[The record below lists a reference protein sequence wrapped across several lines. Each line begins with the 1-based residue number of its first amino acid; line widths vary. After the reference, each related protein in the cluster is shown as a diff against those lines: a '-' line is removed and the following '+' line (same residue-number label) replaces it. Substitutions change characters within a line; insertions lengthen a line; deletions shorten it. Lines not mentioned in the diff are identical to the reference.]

1 MAGDCVCL
9 LPTIFHMNYLPFPV
23 RMIGSQRMLQIQRP
37 PEVNDVVV
45 IGSGAGGG
53 TTVKVLTD
61 LGMKV
66 TLLEA
71 GPMLNPY
78 KDFKEHMW
86 PWEVDHRG
94 VGPNAENYF
103 GKNIYPFG
111 YFLAP
116 NGYWD
121 IPGEP
126 FTVAEGSSF
135 TWFRSRIMG
144 GRTNH
149 FGRIALRFADYDFK
163 PQAFDGL
170 GNDWPVTY
178 EEMSPWYDRAE
189 DFVGVT
195 GTHEGLRSA
204 PDGRFLP
211 PVPPRVHEQL
221 IMRAGK
227 KLNIPVIPSRMA
239 MLTKSI
245 HGRAACHYCG
255 QCGRGCKTA
264 SAFSSSQAM
273 IFPALKTGLL
283 TVISNAMAREL
294 IVNDEG
300 RVKAISYIDKETR
313 TEKQIRCRAV
323 VVAASA
329 CESARLLLNSKSAKF
344 SNGLA
349 NGSGQVGRNLTD
361 TVGYSLAGTI
371 PALEGMPRHNSDGIG
386 GMHVYV
392 PWWELEKKNKEF
404 PRGYHI
410 EIGGG
415 FGMPQIGSMR
425 GAATRSEGYGSDLK
439 NKIRESY
446 GSQVSFAGRGEM
458 IPNADSFCE
467 IDPVQVDQHG
477 IPVLRFHFKW
487 SDHEIKMVKHMD
499 YTFRSLIESMG
510 GRVTGP
516 DFPENGAQAVSVGGE
531 IIHEAGTV
539 RMGSDPK
546 TSALNKW
553 SQAHEVPNLVV
564 ADAAPF
570 NGNPDKNVTLTI
582 IANAWR
588 AAEHLADEMK
598 KGNV

>member
-1 MAGDCVCL
+1 MTA
-9 LPTIFHMNYLPFPV
+9 IEQAAAAPFQAA
-23 RMIGSQRMLQIQRP
+23 RS
-37 PEVNDVVV
+37 PEVHDVVV

-61 LGMKV
+61 LGVNV

-71 GPMLNPY
+71 GPMLNPA

-103 GKNIYPFG
+103 GKDIYPFG

-116 NGYWD
+116 NGFWEV
-121 IPGEP
+121 PGEP
-126 FTVAEGSSF
+126 FSVATGSQWK
-135 TWFRSRIMG
+135 WFRSRIMG

-149 FGRIALRFADYDFK
+149 YGRISLRFADYDFK
-163 PQAFDGL
+163 PQSFDGL
-170 GNDWPVTY
+170 GYDWPVTY
-178 EEMSPWYDRAE
+178 EDMAPYYDKAE
-189 DFVGVT
+189 EFIGIT
-195 GTHEGLRSA
+195 GTREGLRSA
-204 PDGRFLP
+204 PDGKFLP

-221 IMRAGK
+221 VMRAGK

-239 MLTKSI
+239 MLTQSV

-255 QCGRGCKTA
+255 QCGRGCRTA

-273 IFPALKTGLL
+273 IFPAMKTGKLRII
-283 TVISNAMAREL
+283 TGAMAREL
-294 IVNDEG
+294 LVDDNG
-300 RVKAISYIDKETR
+300 KVKAVSYVDKATR
-313 TEKQIRCRAV
+313 TEKQIRCRVV

-329 CESARLLLNSKSAKF
+329 CESARLLLNSKSPKF
-344 SNGLA
+344 PAGLA
-349 NGSGQVGRNLTD
+349 NSSGMVGRNLTD
-361 TVGYSLAGTI
+361 TVGYALGGAV
-371 PALEGMPRHNSDGIG
+371 PALEGVPRHNSDGIG

-392 PWWELEKKNKEF
+392 PWWELDKKNKDF

-415 FGMPQIGSMR
+415 FGMPQIGSFR
-425 GAATRSEGYGSDLK
+425 GAAARAEGYGSALK
-439 NKIRESY
+439 DSLRRYY
-446 GSQVSFAGRGEM
+446 GSTVSFAGRGEM
-458 IPNADSFCE
+458 IPNDKSFMD
-467 IDPVQVDQHG
+467 IDPGKVDQWG
-477 IPVLRFHFKW
+477 IPVARFHFEW
-487 SDHEIKMVKHMD
+487 TQYEIDMVKHMHR
-499 YTFRSLIESMG
+499 TFTALIETMG
-510 GRVTGP
+510 GKTSGP
-516 DFPENGAQAVSVGGE
+516 PEITDAASAISTGGE

-546 TSALNKW
+546 TSVLNQW
-553 SQAHEVPNLVV
+553 SQAHEVSNLFV

-582 IANAWR
+582 VANAWR

-598 KGNV
+598 KGSL

>member
-1 MAGDCVCL
+1 MFQA
-9 LPTIFHMNYLPFPV
+9 
-23 RMIGSQRMLQIQRP
+23 QRS
-37 PEVNDVVV
+37 PEVHDVVV

-61 LGMKV
+61 LGINV

-71 GPMLNPY
+71 GPMLNPA

-121 IPGEP
+121 VPGEP
-126 FTVAEGSSF
+126 FTNAPGNNF
-135 TWFRSRIMG
+135 KWFRSRIMG

-149 FGRIALRFADYDFK
+149 YGRITLRFADYDFK

-170 GNDWPVTY
+170 GTDWPYTY
-178 EEMSPWYDRAE
+178 EEIAPYYDKAE
-189 DFVGVT
+189 EFIGVT
-195 GTHEGLRSA
+195 GTREGIRSA
-204 PDGRFLP
+204 PDGKFLP

-239 MLTKSI
+239 MLTQSV

-255 QCGRGCKTA
+255 QCGRGCRTA
-264 SAFSSSQAM
+264 SAFTSSQAM
-273 IFPALKTGLL
+273 IFPALKTGKLQIV
-283 TVISNAMAREL
+283 TGAMAREL
-294 IVNDEG
+294 LVDDSG
-300 RVKAISYIDKETR
+300 KVKAISYVDKATR
-313 TEKQIRCRAV
+313 TEKQIRCRTV

-329 CESARLLLNSKSAKF
+329 CESARLLLNSKSTKF
-344 SNGLA
+344 PAGLA

-361 TVGYSLAGTI
+361 TVGYALGGVV
-371 PALEGMPRHNSDGIG
+371 PAMEGMPRHNCDGIG

-392 PWWELEKKNKEF
+392 PWWELDKKNKDF

-415 FGMPQIGSMR
+415 FGMPQIGSFR
-425 GAATRSEGYGSDLK
+425 GAAAQAEGYGTPLK
-439 NKIRESY
+439 DSIRRYY
-446 GSQVSFAGRGEM
+446 GSTVNFSGRGEM
-458 IPNADSFCE
+458 IPNPNSFME
-467 IDPVQVDQHG
+467 IDPVKVDQWG
-477 IPVLRFHFKW
+477 IPVPRFSFRW
-487 SDHEIKMVKHMD
+487 SSYELDMVKHMHK
-499 YTFRSLIESMG
+499 TFTDLIVAMG
-510 GRVTGP
+510 GRPTGP
-516 DFPENGAQAVSVGGE
+516 DFPQNAEAAISLGGE

-546 TSALNKW
+546 TSVLNGY
-553 SQAHEVPNLVV
+553 SQAHEVSNLFV

-582 IANAWR
+582 VANAWR

-598 KGNV
+598 KGNL